1 LTVRLTLV
9 RHATLLL
16 EVGGRRLLVD
26 PMLGA
31 AGNAPPIENTP
42 NQVRNPLV
50 ELPLPAE
57 DVVRG
62 VDGCVVTHLHQD
74 HFDAAAAEL
83 LPAGTPIL
91 TQPES
96 VEALRERG
104 FANVT
109 DDGAGW
115 LGLDV
120 ARTAGRHGTGEIG
133 AMLAPVSGFVVE
145 GVYVAGDTIWCD
157 EVRDA
162 LARHRPATVVANG
175 SGARF
180 LEGDP
185 IVMDVGDVR
194 RLRAATNGRVVVV
207 HLEAI
212 NHCVEPRTAYR
223 EIAGVDVPADGET
236 IAL

>member
-1 LTVRLTLV
+1 VRLTLV

-26 PMLGA
+26 PMLDPAGA
-31 AGNAPPIENTP
+31 RPPIENTP
-42 NQVRNPLV
+42 NQVRNPTV
-50 ELPLPAE
+50 ELPLPAAE
-57 DVVRG
+57 VVQG

-74 HFDAAAAEL
+74 HFDATAAEL
-83 LPAGTPIL
+83 LPSDLPIL
-91 TQPES
+91 TQPDS
-96 VEALRERG
+96 VDQLRSRG

-120 ARTAGRHGTGEIG
+120 ARTGGRHGTGDIG

-162 LARHRPATVVANG
+162 LAEHRPATVVVNA

-185 IVMDVGDVR
+185 IVMDAGDVR
-194 RLRAATNGRVVVV
+194 RVRDATNGRVVVV

-212 NHCVEPRTAYR
+212 NHCLEPRSAYR
-223 EIAGVDVPADGET
+223 ELAGVDVPADGES
-236 IAL
+236 IDL

>member
-1 LTVRLTLV
+1 VQVTLV

-16 EVGGRRLLVD
+16 EVGGVRLLVD

-42 NQVRNPLV
+42 NQKRNPLV
-50 ELPLPAE
+50 ELPVPAA

-62 VDGCVVTHLHQD
+62 IDGCVVTHLHQD
-74 HFDAAAAEL
+74 HFDAAAAGL
-83 LPAGTPIL
+83 LPSDVPIL

-96 VEALRERG
+96 VAPLRERG
-104 FANVT
+104 FTNVT

-120 ARTAGRHGTGEIG
+120 ARTGGRHGTGKIAE
-133 AMLAPVSGFVVE
+133 MLAPVSGFVVE

-157 EVRDA
+157 EVRHA
-162 LARHRPATVVANG
+162 LATHRPATTIANA

-185 IVMDVGDVR
+185 IVMDVADVR
-194 RLRAATNGRVVVV
+194 TLRDATNGRVVVV

-212 NHCVEPRTAYR
+212 NHCLEPRSAYA
-223 EIAGVDVPADGET
+223 EIPGVDVPADGDT
-236 IAL
+236 IGL